1 MNFRIVALFAVA
13 FVSASGYGVTKH
25 FSFCPRQTTGIGG
38 ASVVVPVPKK
48 ISDAYDRGKEKQKE
62 KELSIIGKV
71 TTVADGDMIT
81 VQPTGG
87 SKSIVRLRGIS
98 APKGQESGAVTALNS
113 LSKLI
118 KDKKV
123 TVKYKTKD
131 AAGMVNGIVWFGKV
145 NVNKSMVISGFA
157 KATDKEFE
165 DDQRQ
170 AKLAK
175 RGIWSDAK

>member
-1 MNFRIVALFAVA
+1 MNFRTVALFAV
-13 FVSASGYGVTKH
+13 VSACASGYGVTKH
-25 FSFCPRQTTGIGG
+25 FSFQPRQTTGFGG
-38 ASVVVPVPKK
+38 ASVVVPMPKK

-71 TTVADGDMIT
+71 TMVADGDMIT

-87 SKSIVRLRGIS
+87 SKSIVKLSGIA
-98 APKGQESGAVTALNS
+98 APKGQEPCAAVAFES
-113 LSKLI
+113 LRKLI

-123 TVKYKTKD
+123 TVKYKAKD
-131 AAGMVNGIVWFGKV
+131 KNGMIQGVVWLGKV
-145 NVNKSMVISGFA
+145 NVNKSMVVSGFA
-157 KATDKEFE
+157 KSTDKEYD